1 MIKNYSNVIA
11 AYSIMLALIILVGIF
26 QSWSIALTILNFCL
40 ISAVMTI
47 GANIQWGYAGLI
59 NFGIMGY
66 TALGGL
72 AVVLVSVAPVKEAW
86 QVGGLN
92 ILMCLWIII
101 LMVFIIRYLLKSFK
115 SSKVRNY
122 GIAFVIIAG
131 IIIIQITATPAIEA
145 IESVDPAKTGFLGG
159 LGLPVLFSWIVGAF
173 FAAGLAFVIG
183 KIALGLR
190 ADYLAIATLLIAEI
204 VVSIIKHEEWLARG
218 VKNVIGLKR
227 PAPYE
232 IDLQNSQWFISLVE
246 KFHSGKLNLINTV
259 TDRQEALKQMVID
272 ASSIYVKLCF
282 TGLFLTVVIIL
293 LIVTQKALYS
303 PWGRKMR
310 AIRDNEEA
318 AAAMGKNIVKE
329 HLLIFI
335 LGSAIVGLAGAM
347 MVTNDG
353 LFTPGSYRPMR
364 YTFVIWVMVIVGGT
378 GNNFGAILGG
388 FVVWF
393 LWVEAAPIAL
403 FLINLFTSHL
413 PETNAIRVHL
423 IESAPYFRFLVIGI
437 GLLTIMRYRPQ
448 GIIPEK
454 IIKQ

>member
-1 MIKNYSNVIA
+1 MKNYLNVIT
-11 AYSIMLALIILVGIF
+11 AYSIMVALIILVGIF
-26 QSWSIALTILNFCL
+26 QSWSVALTIFNYCL
-40 ISAVMTI
+40 ISAIMTM

-72 AVVLVSVAPVKEAW
+72 AVVLVSVAPVPEAW
-86 QVGGLN
+86 QAGGLN
-92 ILMCLWIII
+92 MIICVFVIVGMVFVIRYTLKKVEKSKKRNYLIAVII
-101 LMVFIIRYLLKSFK
+101 LFGLILLRFIS
-115 SSKVRNY
+115 
-122 GIAFVIIAG
+122 A
-131 IIIIQITATPAIEA
+131 PAIES
-145 IESVDPAKTGFLGG
+145 IEAVEPAKTGFLGG
-159 LGLPVLFSWIVGAF
+159 LGMPVLFSWIVGGL
-173 FAAGLAFVIG
+173 FAGGLAYIIG
-183 KIALGLR
+183 KVALGLR

-204 VVSIIKHEEWLARG
+204 VVSIIKHEDWLARG

-232 IDLQNSQWFISLVE
+232 INLQTSSWFIELVE
-246 KFHSGKLNLINTV
+246 KFHSTKLELINSITE
-259 TDRQEALKQMVID
+259 RQDVLNQLVID
-272 ASSIYVKLCF
+272 ASSVYVKLCF
-282 TGLFLTVVIIL
+282 AGLFLIVVIIL
-293 LIVTQKALYS
+293 LILTQKALYS

-318 AAAMGKNIVKE
+318 AGAMGKNVVKE

-335 LGSAIVGLAGAM
+335 LGSAVVGIAGAM
-347 MVTNDG
+347 MVTHDG

-388 FVVWF
+388 FAVWF

-403 FLINLFTSHL
+403 FFINLLTAHL
-413 PETNAIRVHL
+413 PETHEMKIHL
-423 IESAPYFRFLVIGI
+423 INSAPYFRFLMVGI
-437 GLLTIMRYRPQ
+437 GLLIIMRYRPQ
-448 GIIPEK
+448 GILPEK

>member
-1 MIKNYSNVIA
+1 MRNYYNIIV
-11 AYSIMLALIILVGIF
+11 AYSIMMLLIILVGIF
-26 QSWSIALTILNFCL
+26 QSWSIALTIFNYCM
-40 ISAVMTI
+40 ISAVMTM

-72 AVVLVSVAPVKEAW
+72 AVVLVSVAPVPEAW
-86 QVGGLN
+86 GAGGINMLA
-92 ILMCLWIII
+92 CLGLII
-101 LMVFIIRYLLKSFK
+101 LMILSVRYILKNIQK
-115 SSKVRNY
+115 SNKRNY
-122 GIAFVIIAG
+122 YVAGVIIIG
-131 IIIIQITATPAIEA
+131 LILIKIISGPAIEQ
-145 IESVDPAKTGFLGG
+145 IEAVDPAKTGFLGG
-159 LGLPVLFSWIVGAF
+159 LGMPVLFSWIVGGL
-173 FAAGLAFVIG
+173 FAAGLAFIVG
-183 KIALGLR
+183 KVALGLR

-204 VVSIIKHEEWLARG
+204 VVSIIKHEDWLARG

-232 IDLQNSQWFISLVE
+232 IDLQTSSWFINLVE
-246 KFHSGKLNLINTV
+246 KFHSKKLELASSLSE
-259 TDRQEALKQMVID
+259 RQDLLNQLVID
-272 ASSIYVKLCF
+272 ASSVYVKLCF
-282 TGLFLTVVIIL
+282 AGLFLTVVIIL
-293 LIVTQKALYS
+293 LIITQKALYS
-303 PWGRKMR
+303 PWGRMMR

-318 AAAMGKNIVKE
+318 ASAMGKNVVKQ
-329 HLLIFI
+329 HLFIFI
-335 LGSAIVGLAGAM
+335 LGSAIVGIAGAM

-403 FLINLFTSHL
+403 FFINLFTAHL
-413 PETNAIRVHL
+413 PETNEIKVHL
-423 IESAPYFRFLVIGI
+423 INSAPYFRFLLVGI
-437 GLLTIMRYRPQ
+437 GLLFIMRFRPQ
-448 GIIPEK
+448 GLIPEK

>member
-1 MIKNYSNVIA
+1 MRNYSNVIA
-11 AYSIMLALIILVGIF
+11 AYSIMLVLIILVGIF
-26 QSWSIALTILNFCL
+26 QSWSIALTIMNYCL

-72 AVVLVSVAPVKEAW
+72 AVVLVSVDPVKKAW

-92 ILMCLWIII
+92 ILACILIIVA
-101 LMVFIIRYLLKSFK
+101 MVVAVRYLLKHFK
-115 SSKVRNY
+115 KSKIRNY
-122 GIAFVIIAG
+122 GIAS
-131 IIIIQITATPAIEA
+131 IIIGGILVLNVTATPGIEAIEA
-145 IESVDPAKTGFLGG
+145 IDPAKTGFLGG
-159 LGLPVLFSWIVGAF
+159 LGMPVLFSWVVGGL

-232 IDLQNSQWFISLVE
+232 IDLQKSDWFINLVE
-246 KFHSGKLNLINTV
+246 KFHSKKLSLISSV
-259 TDRQEALKQMVID
+259 TEKQEALNQMVIE
-272 ASSIYVKLCF
+272 ASSVYVKLCF
-282 TGLFLTVVIIL
+282 TGLFLTVVVIL

-318 AAAMGKNIVKE
+318 ASAMGKNIVKE
-329 HLLIFI
+329 HLLIFV
-335 LGSAIVGLAGAM
+335 LGSAVVGLAGAM

-403 FLINLFTSHL
+403 FLINLLTSHM
-413 PETNAIRVHL
+413 PETHALRVHL
-423 IESAPYFRFLVIGI
+423 IESASYFRFLVIGI
-437 GLLTIMRYRPQ
+437 GLLMIMRYRPK